1 MTKIDNNKIIKN
13 EDVFVKNLRIIFWIA
28 ALVTPKKANNTNN
41 VSLGN
46 CNRETTWEE
55 IKATEC

>member
-28 ALVTPKKANNTNN
+28 ALVTPSKANNTNN
-41 VSLGN
+41 LSLGN
-46 CNRETTWEE
+46 CNRYYIETTS
-55 IKATEC
+55 

>member
-1 MTKIDNNKIIKN
+1 MKIENNKITKN

-28 ALVTPKKANNTNN
+28 ALVTPKKANNL
-41 VSLGN
+41 SLGN